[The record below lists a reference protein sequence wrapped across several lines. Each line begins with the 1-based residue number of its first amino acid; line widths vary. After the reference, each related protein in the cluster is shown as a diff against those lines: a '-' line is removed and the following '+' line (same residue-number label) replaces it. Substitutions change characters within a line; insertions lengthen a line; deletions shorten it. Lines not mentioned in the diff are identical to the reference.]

1 MKEFELEYKTED
13 GFIFSLEYETVLLF
27 LKFLKEDIKIERT
40 KENDTH
46 IFRIK
51 GNLLENSLNELL
63 TCITVGKNLSY
74 KIN

>member
-63 TCITVGKNLSY
+63 ACITVGKNLSY